1 MTFFKSLF
9 QNTLLI
15 PWTCHY
21 QHLELHLSTHVSS
34 HAMETESPPV
44 LEPSQLITDREGL
57 IRLATGIDQG
67 CGHPIPSQ
75 FVWPRESIRGGAL
88 FWLFRLLG
96 MVAVVGVFRSCWSI
110 ATGGTCSRWRRVRA
124 GAVVI

>member
-1 MTFFKSLF
+1 M
-9 QNTLLI
+9 
-15 PWTCHY
+15 PWKR
-21 QHLELHLSTHVSS
+21 E
-34 HAMETESPPV
+34 APPV
-44 LEPSQLITDREGL
+44 LKPSQLITDRVRDFAGL

-67 CGHPIPSQ
+67 CDHPIPSQ